1 MLRILSLFI
10 LIGIFQRVEAQTS
23 TLALADSLYSVG
35 DYQKAIQV
43 YEAQEKISANV
54 YQKIASAQNARG
66 NLNAALV
73 AYQKA
78 IQQNSNLVVAKA
90 NYGKLLRR
98 TFQYQKA
105 DSVYTDL
112 IQQYPQNPDFYYQLG
127 LIKQNLKDSEAYL
140 YFEKSLK
147 HDVSHQHA
155 LYQLASYYYSQKN
168 FKKTEELTLRGLENN
183 PRNIKMQLLSALNA
197 YTQRNYSSALKRY
210 EKVISLEYTSEN
222 VFEKLGMCYYQ
233 EGFINPA
240 IDAYLNAL
248 KLNSENATAHL
259 YVGKLYLHRE
269 NLAEAEKHLLMALL
283 LSKPKLDESYQSLGL
298 TYKGKEDYKKAI
310 YYFNLALEEEPNKMR
325 SQFELAIAADN
336 YYADL
341 NTRLSYY
348 ELFVKKFKNHSKA
361 QSFVE
366 LANRRIKDLK
376 EEQHLSKKVD

>member
-10 LIGIFQRVEAQTS
+10 LIVIFQRVEAQTS
-23 TLALADSLYSVG
+23 ALALADSLYSVG

-43 YEAQEKISANV
+43 YEAQENISANV

-73 AYQKA
+73 AYQQA

-168 FKKTEELTLRGLENN
+168 FKKAEELTLRGLESTPANV
-183 PRNIKMQLLSALNA
+183 KMQLLASLNA
-197 YTQRNYSSALKRY
+197 YTQRDYSSALKRY
-210 EKVISLEYTSEN
+210 EKVISLGYTSEN

-233 EGFINPA
+233 EGFINSA
-240 IDAYLNAL
+240 IEAYLNSL

-259 YVGKLYLHRE
+259 YAGKLYLHRE

-298 TYKGKEDYKKAI
+298 TYKGKEDFQKAI

-348 ELFVKKFKNHSKA
+348 ELFVKKFKNHSGA